1 MVLGVM
7 SMCLMLIVV
16 EMSCLMQAPVQV
28 YKVEGITVYRAIQN
42 DNNNFLFFIT
52 LMRKGTWLA

>member
-1 MVLGVM
+1 
-7 SMCLMLIVV
+7 MCLVLIVV
-16 EMSCLMQAPVQV
+16 EMFCLMQGPVQV